1 MVIAI
6 SMSNRDWLINEY
18 KRIGITKFPS
28 DTDYDRLSEILAI
41 AESDCALAD
50 LICKADLEIADEL
63 KLINEDS
70 IRHSEEVRTKL
81 ARRLGII
88 SME

>member
-1 MVIAI
+1 
-6 SMSNRDWLINEY
+6 MSNRDWLINEY
-18 KRIGITKFPS
+18 KRIGIIQFPS

-50 LICKADLEIADEL
+50 LICKADLEIAYDL
-63 KLINEDS
+63 NLISQES
-70 IRHSEEVRTKL
+70 IRNSEEVRIKL

-88 SME
+88 SVEQS